1 VSAVASPSLGRRA
14 VAAVVLLLMIVGA
27 FVLWIGIPA
36 VVLWGL
42 GRLTNDPAEHLVLGL
57 LSVPVAMVA
66 FVLLLGLLNYA
77 YLRLSGVAI
86 PDDRDDEVW
95 RPTLYGPLDRIIR
108 ISAGLCFLAFLAWLI
123 FASGVAPAGPGAW

>member
-42 GRLTNDPAEHLVLGL
+42 GRLTNDPAQHLVLGL

-86 PDDRDDEVW
+86 PDDRDEVW
-95 RPTLYGPLDRIIR
+95 RPTLHGPLDRIIR

>member
-42 GRLTNDPAEHLVLGL
+42 GRLTNDPAQHLVLGL

-86 PDDRDDEVW
+86 PDDRDEVW

>member
-1 VSAVASPSLGRRA
+1 VNAVASPSLARRA
-14 VAAVVLLLMIVGA
+14 AAAFVLSLMFVGA

-42 GRLTNDPAEHLVLGL
+42 ARLTKDAAQHLVLGL
-57 LSVPVAMVA
+57 LLVPVAMIA
-66 FVLLLGLLNYA
+66 FVPLLGLLNYA

-86 PDDRDDEVW
+86 PDDRDDRW
-95 RPTLYGPLDRIIR
+95 RPTLSGPLDRILR

-123 FASGVAPAGPGAW
+123 FASGVAPPGAGAW